1 MPDGQEGEASS
12 LEARVRKLEDL
23 LAIHELFIAYGRHL
37 DAGDVASYAKLY
49 AEDGELMLGPMGRA
63 KGRQEI
69 EAMMS
74 RTLTGGTGQSYH
86 LITGPM
92 VALDG
97 DRATAEVM
105 WTVLRRGADEEP
117 IVSMTGRHRDEL
129 VRTTEGWKFQR
140 RRGYVDIPRS
150 LK

>member
-1 MPDGQEGEASS
+1 MPDGQEGEAGS

-23 LAIHELFIAYGRHL
+23 LAIHELFIAYGRYL

-63 KGRQEI
+63 KGRHEI

-74 RTLTGGTGQSYH
+74 RTLSGGTGQSYH

-97 DRATAEVM
+97 DSATAEVM
-105 WTVLRRGADEEP
+105 WTGLRRGADEEP
-117 IVSMTGRHRDEL
+117 VLSMTGRHRDEL
-129 VRTTEGWKFQR
+129 VRTSEGWKFQR
-140 RRGYVDIPRS
+140 RRGYVDIPKS